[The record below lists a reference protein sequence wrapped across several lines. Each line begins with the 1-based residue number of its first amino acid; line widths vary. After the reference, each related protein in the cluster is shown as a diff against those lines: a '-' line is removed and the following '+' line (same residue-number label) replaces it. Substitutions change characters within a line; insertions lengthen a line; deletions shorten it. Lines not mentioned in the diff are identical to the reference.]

1 IWKITKHGLE
11 CVGVLQGHRRG
22 VWSVCFS
29 TREKIVLSA
38 SGDGDIKLWNLKD
51 FSCIQTFEGHAQPVY
66 KAVFISND
74 RQILSCDQKGL
85 VRLWDVSKPTV
96 GSGGIEST
104 DDSVGSRVF
113 EAHEGRIWSLVLT
126 PDESGFFTGGE
137 DETLCYF
144 QDVTQQMLEEHA
156 KKQEDF
162 IQTRQRLDNLIEQ
175 KQYAAA
181 LRLSVKLDQPKRAL
195 DLLENLIFVDDDD
208 LAGPKYPRRRARVV
222 DRIVPALNGLLTKQS
237 DTDDGASSESLV
249 QRLLTY
255 LVNWNTRARTSLI
268 AQCVLS
274 WLLTSW
280 TPEQLIQWPGF
291 ARTVE
296 SLLPYTTRHYQRI
309 SRLEE
314 QLAVLDYLCELANEH
329 QVLESI
335 NNSFKEEAA
344 GGGLEPNVV
353 DLNLSMEV
361 TEAID

>member
-1 IWKITKHGLE
+1 MGNCTSPL
-11 CVGVLQGHRRG
+11 L
-22 VWSVCFS
+22 FS
-29 TREKIVLSA
+29 
-38 SGDGDIKLWNLKD
+38 
-51 FSCIQTFEGHAQPVY
+51 
-66 KAVFISND
+66 
-74 RQILSCDQKGL
+74 DQKGL
-85 VRLWDVSKPTV
+85 VRLWDVSKPTI
-96 GSGGIEST
+96 GSGGVEPT
-104 DDSVGSRVF
+104 DDSVSSRVF

-144 QDVTQQMLEEHA
+144 QDVTQQLLEERA

-175 KQYAAA
+175 KQFAAA
-181 LRLSVKLDQPKRAL
+181 LRLSVQLDQPKRAL

-208 LAGPKYPRRRARVV
+208 VRMPKYSRRRARLV
-222 DRIVPALNGLLTKQS
+222 DRIVPALNGLLAKQNA
-237 DTDDGASSESLV
+237 TDDGTSNESLV

-268 AQCVLS
+268 AQCVLN

-329 QVLESI
+329 QVLESFD
-335 NNSFKEEAA
+335 NSFKGGAA
-344 GGGLEPNVV
+344 SDGLEPNVV
-353 DLNLSMEV
+353 DLNLRYSRLYGYFLCV
-361 TEAID
+361 ILLTG